1 MITYYSKKKKEKV
14 MIKKSLNRSSLL
26 SLKTQNK
33 KLFNSILIF
42 INTMNSSNKEEKKR
56 KGKETYNV

>member
-1 MITYYSKKKKEKV
+1 